1 MRVTRA
7 QVAVCL
13 VVALA
18 VGTASGAAIAAT
30 GNIRSLDVYG
40 RDRPA
45 LPTQILDRHGRLIT
59 EFFRDQKR
67 EIVRVE
73 DISPNLI
80 KALLTREDR
89 HFFVHPG
96 FRVPDTVRAAW
107 NMVAGRFWSGGSTIT
122 QQLAGTVYA
131 DRTEITIRRKL
142 VELWW
147 AIQLERWLTK
157 NEIMERYLNL
167 VYFGEG
173 TYGVAAASQ
182 FYFKHSARDVSL
194 AEAAMLVIQ
203 LNRPGGNS
211 PINHPNRARILQRE
225 ILNQMVTLGFAAA
238 DDTDLS
244 FRRYWDNYDFTRSN
258 RSTAFLERADAAPYF
273 SEYVRGLLDELLLGS
288 MDVYQDGLIVHTTL
302 DLDYQ
307 RTAEAVL
314 TRHLQRVNDARRG
327 AAEARL
333 EAADRRFL
341 PLVDLLSLSFNV
353 ADLRVAGVR
362 ERKQGSDRFI
372 NELAPTLD
380 LLGMTLASDDLRFIS
395 RVAYDR
401 VAQESKRTQVE
412 GAIVTVDARSGHV
425 LAMVGGSKFET
436 GNQFNRAAQARLQ
449 PGSAFKP
456 LYYSA
461 AISSRD
467 FTPASMIVDAPVA
480 FINDDGSEYV
490 PLNYKGEWEGPVL
503 LRTALARSMNVPSL
517 KVLDAIGFDAAIDR
531 ASRMLGISDPQEIEA
546 TFPRKYPLGL
556 GVISVSPLQMAR
568 AYATFVNEGQAVTPL
583 AIQYIEDRRGRMVLE
598 TEKELRARQRAARRE
613 RQVMSPQVAYV
624 MTNLLRSA
632 VQWGTLRWASSQVGG
647 FETETGGKTG
657 TTQNWSDA
665 WTVGFTPQQATAV
678 WMGFDE
684 PGETLGVNLTGATAT
699 GPTWAEYMKAIE
711 PEQPQQFARP
721 ASGLIEVTVSAR
733 SGLLPA
739 GAPGEE
745 IIPEIFLTGTE
756 PKERDRLLV
765 FESERRAEVVANLR
779 SSLQAID
786 LGPPLGLA
794 VEAPRLGV
802 GSLGGGRRAPPGVA
816 GVAAGG
822 AAEPAAGRPLTNPL
836 LD

>member
-1 MRVTRA
+1 MTRLHA
-7 QVAVCL
+7 AVCL
-13 VVALA
+13 LVALA
-18 VGTASGAAIAAT
+18 VGTASGLAIAAT

-45 LPTQILDRHGRLIT
+45 LPTRILDRHGRLIT

-67 EIVRVE
+67 EIVRGE
-73 DISPNLI
+73 EISPHLI
-80 KALLTREDR
+80 QALLTREDR

-96 FRVPDTVRAAW
+96 FRIPDTIRAAW

-157 NEIMERYLNL
+157 SEIMERYLNL

-173 TYGVAAASQ
+173 TYGVEAAAQ
-182 FYFKHSARDVSL
+182 FYFGHSARDLSL

-211 PINHPNRARILQRE
+211 PINHPNRARALQRE
-225 ILNQMVTLGFAAA
+225 ILNQMVTLEFATAAAA
-238 DDTDLS
+238 DHS
-244 FRRYWDNYDFTRSN
+244 FQQYWDNYDFTRSN
-258 RSTAFLERADAAPYF
+258 RATAFLEREDAAPYF
-273 SEYVRGLLDELLLGS
+273 SEYVRGLLDEMLLGS

-307 RTAEAVL
+307 RAAEAVL
-314 TRHLQRVNDARRG
+314 TRHLQRVNDTRRG
-327 AAEARL
+327 AARTRFA
-333 EAADRRFL
+333 AADRQFL
-341 PLVDLLSLSFNV
+341 PLVDLLALSFNLGQ
-353 ADLRVAGVR
+353 LRVAGIR
-362 ERKQGSDRFI
+362 ERQQGTGQFI
-372 NELAPTLD
+372 SELVPSLD
-380 LLGMTLASDDLRFIS
+380 LLGMTLAVDELRFIA
-395 RVAYDR
+395 RAAYDR
-401 VAQESKRTQVE
+401 AAQEAKRTQVE
-412 GAIVTVDARSGHV
+412 GAIVTLDGRSGHI

-461 AISSRD
+461 AISSRE

-480 FINDDGSEYV
+480 FINDDGTEYV
-490 PLNYKGEWEGPVL
+490 PLNYRGEWKGPVL

-531 ASRMLGISDPQEIEA
+531 SSRMLGISDPQEIEA

-556 GVISVSPLQMAR
+556 GVIAVSPLQMAR

-598 TEKELRARQRAARRE
+598 LEKELRARQRAERRE
-613 RQVMSPQVAYV
+613 RQIMSPQEAYL
-624 MTNLLRSA
+624 MTNLLQST
-632 VQWGTLRWASSQVGG
+632 VQWGTLRWASSEAGG
-647 FETETGGKTG
+647 FTSDTAGKTG
-657 TTQNWSDA
+657 TTQNWADA
-665 WTVGFTPQQATAV
+665 WTVGFTPQQVTAL

-684 PGETLGVNLTGATAT
+684 PGETLGLNLTGATAT
-699 GPTWAEYMKAIE
+699 GPAWAEYLKAIE
-711 PEQPQQFARP
+711 PEQPQHFVRP
-721 ASGLIEVTVSAR
+721 ATGLIEVTVNAR

-739 GAPGEE
+739 GAAGEE
-745 IIPEIFLTGTE
+745 IIAELFLTGTD

-765 FESERRAEVVANLR
+765 FETERRAEVIGNLR
-779 SSLQAID
+779 SSLLAVD

-794 VEAPRLGV
+794 VAPSGAAALA
-802 GSLGGGRRAPPGVA
+802 RRPA
-816 GVAAGG
+816 AAGAAPEPG
-822 AAEPAAGRPLTNPL
+822 AARPTTNAL
-836 LD
+836 VD